1 MSLRWEIGMLNCL
14 PSRIP
19 VEEVQVL
26 HLEEVVLEVEI
37 GLLVAMAWEGLA
49 VADEGTNQECKPWN
63 YYSLAAELG
72 SSATRKK

>member
-1 MSLRWEIGMLNCL
+1 MLNCL

-19 VEEVQVL
+19 VGEVQVL
-26 HLEEVVLEVEI
+26 HLEEEVVHEVEI

-49 VADEGTNQECKPWN
+49 VADEGTSQECKPWN